1 MKSKTHTLE
10 SILINGVM
18 VGEDGPGEQ
27 LYVYKS
33 GGWFWSVMIEAET
46 ERSDA
51 MLGQIRLASMEEI
64 TKGFSPAAIEEELS
78 L

>member
-1 MKSKTHTLE
+1 MKSKTHTLG
-10 SILINGVM
+10 SILPLALSVW
-18 VGEDGPGEQ
+18 
-27 LYVYKS
+27 L
-33 GGWFWSVMIEAET
+33 FWSVMIEAET
-46 ERSDA
+46 DRSDA